1 MPCRSAH
8 CVDEIVRARN
18 GAHHSA
24 HDWRAFTVA
33 LWTTSAIARSR
44 NGTHRT
50 NRAHEV
56 GDDSQRADAHAAE
69 HGGGRN
75 VALEDLLDGRLAVVA
90 GDHHLRLLELL
101 GDVVDRL
108 PRHLDPRLG
117 EERARRQDE
126 HQVDDGVELRN
137 RRPCM
142 RVRVPVHRC
151 AHSAKRQLSS

>member
-8 CVDEIVRARN
+8 RVDEMVRARN
-18 GAHHSA
+18 DQSAHRSA

-33 LWTTSAIARSR
+33 LCGTRTTSAIARSR

-69 HGGGRN
+69 HGGDRN
-75 VALEDLLDGRLAVVA
+75 VALEDLLDGRVAVVA
-90 GDHHLRLLELL
+90 GDHHSAVLELL

-108 PRHLDPRLG
+108 ARNLDPRLR
-117 EERARRQDE
+117 EERAGREDEGEVTKGVKRVAENVAQVGRR
-126 HQVDDGVELRN
+126 
-137 RRPCM
+137 
-142 RVRVPVHRC
+142 
-151 AHSAKRQLSS
+151 